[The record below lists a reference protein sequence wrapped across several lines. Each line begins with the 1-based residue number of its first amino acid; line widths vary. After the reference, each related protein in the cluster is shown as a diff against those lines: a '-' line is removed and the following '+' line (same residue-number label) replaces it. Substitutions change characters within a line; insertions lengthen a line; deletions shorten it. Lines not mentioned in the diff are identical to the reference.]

1 MGHPLPPPPRLNFSS
16 CSLFLFVTSAMSRPS
31 EGVQLLL
38 LGSGWTGNFLLP
50 LLDAQGI
57 SYAYTSRTGTRH
69 RHAAQDPITFSTA
82 TDEGEGASSSITGL
96 NALPSAD
103 NIVVVFP
110 LRSPES
116 VTRLVEAYESAHP
129 GGSARW
135 IALGSS
141 GAWGKGVHT
150 SASPPSTPMSPRAE
164 SEAALL
170 ALDSSSSSSSS
181 SNRRTAVLNLTG
193 LYDDEIRLP
202 ANFAKRVGDSKDKLA
217 GKTSLHLIHGRDLA
231 RAVVAL
237 AQSSSTAAVWGKRW
251 IVSGESRGGPN
262 MEREERMRELRFDS
276 LFHSLYARRHAR
288 LRLVAARD
296 DARRAA
302 TEGRRRAR
310 RRVGQGADGGARHP
324 IAAPSS
330 LGPGQRVTTLSR
342 PCPEQRRL
350 LARHRPSPE
359 RGTVRRTELIEAK
372 KVFDMKMQLQESCHL
387 FHRHSAV
394 LVEDFDDV
402 GAVQG
407 GSRGEDAPIDC
418 LAILENAPS
427 SGHKDNGRG
436 HIARFWTADL
446 DGCRGA

>member
-1 MGHPLPPPPRLNFSS
+1 
-16 CSLFLFVTSAMSRPS
+16 MSRPS
-31 EGVQLLL
+31 NHVQLLI

-57 SYAYTSRTGTRH
+57 SYAYTSRSGTRH
-69 RHAAQDPITFSTA
+69 RHAAQGPITFSTA
-82 TDEGEGASSSITGL
+82 ADENEGAGSITGL
-96 NALPSAD
+96 DALPSAD

-116 VTRLVEAYESAHP
+116 ATRLVEAYESAHP

-170 ALDSSSSSSSS
+170 ALDSSSSSSPSS
-181 SNRRTAVLNLTG
+181 SNRRTVVLNLTG

-237 AQSSSTAAVWGKRW
+237 AQSSSTAPVWGKRW

-262 MEREERMRELRFDS
+262 MEREERMGEPRIDF
-276 LFHSLYARRHAR
+276 LYPPPSAHRHAR
-288 LRLVAARD
+288 LRLVAAHD
-296 DARRAA
+296 DARSVA
-302 TEGRRRAR
+302 TEGRRRAC

-330 LGPGQRVTTLSR
+330 LGPGRRVTTLPR

-350 LARHRPSPE
+350 LARHQPSPQ
-359 RGTVRRTELIEAK
+359 RGAVRRTEHIKAREVL
-372 KVFDMKMQLQESCHL
+372 DMKMQLH
-387 FHRHSAV
+387 
-394 LVEDFDDV
+394 
-402 GAVQG
+402 
-407 GSRGEDAPIDC
+407 
-418 LAILENAPS
+418 
-427 SGHKDNGRG
+427 
-436 HIARFWTADL
+436 T
-446 DGCRGA
+446 

>member
-1 MGHPLPPPPRLNFSS
+1 
-16 CSLFLFVTSAMSRPS
+16 MSRPS
-31 EGVQLLL
+31 SHVQLLI

-82 TDEGEGASSSITGL
+82 ADESEGAGSITGL
-96 NALPSAD
+96 DAMPSAD

-116 VTRLVEAYESAHP
+116 ATRLVEAYESAHP

-181 SNRRTAVLNLTG
+181 SNRRRTAVLNLTG

-231 RAVVAL
+231 RSVVAL
-237 AQSSSTAAVWGKRW
+237 AQSSSTAPVWGKRW
-251 IVSGESRGGPN
+251 IVSDTHVYDWWQLMTTLAVPPQKAVVEHAD
-262 MEREERMRELRFDS
+262 EWVRELMEEHGIPSLPRPVSEQASGSPRFLDRALNS
-276 LFHSLYARRHAR
+276 DDFWHAIN
-288 LRLVAARD
+288 L
-296 DARRAA
+296 
-302 TEGRRRAR
+302 
-310 RRVGQGADGGARHP
+310 
-324 IAAPSS
+324 
-330 LGPGQRVTTLSR
+330 
-342 PCPEQRRL
+342 
-350 LARHRPSPE
+350 RPSVGRCDE
-359 RGTVRRTELIEAK
+359 QSSSKQKKSLI
-372 KVFDMKMQLQESCHL
+372 
-387 FHRHSAV
+387 
-394 LVEDFDDV
+394 
-402 GAVQG
+402 
-407 GSRGEDAPIDC
+407 
-418 LAILENAPS
+418 
-427 SGHKDNGRG
+427 
-436 HIARFWTADL
+436 
-446 DGCRGA
+446 